1 MSQRTVGIDLGI
13 TAPSV
18 AVVLDEK
25 GQLLIER
32 HRFELSVEQLEQLEG
47 KALAGAPEGS
57 RLHVVMEKTF
67 PTCEYVSRF
76 FAARNHEVS
85 YAKPDQLKAFRT
97 CLSPKVKT
105 DTRDAWLAARLP
117 YLDPRQ
123 LQRVHSPSTP
133 VRILRTLVS
142 QRAAMV
148 RQLVFLKN
156 QLIRYATAVWPGLT
170 SVLEDLDSNYAR
182 AFLREFDP
190 ATAAQMEA
198 AAVAEFLRQHGR
210 LRLTSAE
217 RLAGRL
223 VVLAQRVAALHGLM
237 QESGGL
243 AQHRSYTLEL
253 IEHIEQ
259 LERRI
264 DSKEKEIEQAYRL
277 ADPEQHLQS
286 IPGVG
291 AATAPIILSFFSD
304 PNRFSTSRHAQGFV
318 GFYPETDASGRSDR
332 KATALSKKGPGEL
345 RHALFLVADHFRRHD
360 PQGARLYHDQMTHK
374 GKHHTSAL
382 CVVANRFVI
391 PRILAVLKEKRLY
404 ELRDFEGQVI
414 DKEQARQLCE
424 QFRVSDEVRGRLRS
438 LIGRGEEKSRSS
450 ASPQVTS
457 ELEAPRNGTAPRQ
470 EDPINQRL
478 SVTKAQL
485 GQLVFRMVDR
495 LLTSGANL
503 EEIRLQ
509 LLMEE
514 RQFFQ
519 NST

>member
-13 TAPSV
+13 TTPSV
-18 AVVLDEK
+18 AVVLDER
-25 GQLLIER
+25 GELLIEGQ
-32 HRFELSVEQLEQLEG
+32 RFELCVEQLEQLEQ

-76 FAARNHEVS
+76 FAGRNHEVS

-105 DTRDAWLAARLP
+105 DTRDAWVAARLP
-117 YLDPRQ
+117 SLDPRQ
-123 LQRVHSPSTP
+123 LERVHTPSAP

-142 QRAAMV
+142 QRASMV

-170 SVLEDLDSNYAR
+170 SVFEDLDSDYAR
-182 AFLREFDP
+182 AFLRELEP
-190 ATAAQMEA
+190 ATVAQLEP

-210 LRLTSAE
+210 LRSA
-217 RLAGRL
+217 LAEPLASRL
-223 VVLAQRVAALHGLM
+223 VRLAQRVAALHGLM
-237 QESGGL
+237 EEAGGL
-243 AQHRSYTLEL
+243 AQHRTYTCEL

-277 ADPEQHLQS
+277 ADPEQHLRS

-291 AATAPIILSFFSD
+291 EATAPIVLSFFSD
-304 PNRFSTSRHAQGFV
+304 PNRFPTSRHAQGFV
-318 GFYPETDASGRSDR
+318 GFYPETDASGSLHR
-332 KATALSKKGPGEL
+332 KATALSKRGPSEL
-345 RHALFLVADHFRRHD
+345 RHALFLVAHHFRRHD

-382 CVVANRFVI
+382 CVVANRLVI

-404 ELRDFEGQVI
+404 QLRDFEGQLI

-424 QFRVSDEVRGRLRS
+424 QFRVTDEVRGRLRS
-438 LIGRGEEKSRSS
+438 RIDRGEEKSRSS
-450 ASPQVTS
+450 ALPQVTS
-457 ELEAPRNGTAPRQ
+457 EPEAPRNGTALRQ
-470 EDPINQRL
+470 EDPINEE
-478 SVTKAQL
+478 VTVTNAQL
-485 GQLVFRMVDR
+485 GQLVFRMMDR
-495 LLTSGANL
+495 LLNSGANL
-503 EEIRLQ
+503 EEIRFQ

-514 RQFFQ
+514 RNYFQ
-519 NST
+519 KTT